1 MTELMKKAIAKIDA
15 EGEKGGTNQ
24 KRIAQYI
31 IDALITDDISAGKVA
46 DGKKSL
52 ADCVKAVTGKARKHA
67 ENGCAMVEDETVY
80 SWIREYYGITE
91 EPKTIIMA
99 LMTRPL
105 KTPICGMRRC
115 RRIWKTSATILAAG
129 LIHMSNIRC

>member
-15 EGEKGGTNQ
+15 EGEK
-24 KRIAQYI
+24 
-31 IDALITDDISAGKVA
+31 DDISAGKVA

-80 SWIREYYGITE
+80 SWIREYYGIAE
-91 EPKTIIMA
+91 EPKTDNIIS
-99 LMTRPL
+99 LD
-105 KTPICGMRRC
+105 
-115 RRIWKTSATILAAG
+115 LAD
-129 LIHMSNIRC
+129 LL

>member
-31 IDALITDDISAGKVA
+31 IDALITDDVSAGKVT
-46 DGKKSL
+46 DEKKSL

-80 SWIREYYGITE
+80 SWIREYYGIAE
-91 EPKTIIMA
+91 EPKTDNIIS
-99 LMTRPL
+99 LD
-105 KTPICGMRRC
+105 
-115 RRIWKTSATILAAG
+115 LAD
-129 LIHMSNIRC
+129 LL

>member
-1 MTELMKKAIAKIDA
+1 MTQQKRNTKAQNPAA
-15 EGEKGGTNQ
+15 GEKGGTNQ

-46 DGKKSL
+46 DEKKSL

-80 SWIREYYGITE
+80 SWIREYYGIAE
-91 EPKTIIMA
+91 EPKTDNIIS
-99 LMTRPL
+99 LD
-105 KTPICGMRRC
+105 
-115 RRIWKTSATILAAG
+115 LAD
-129 LIHMSNIRC
+129 LL